1 MSGLNRAEA
10 NMIIGCYGVTNC
22 RIFTTESLSQNG
34 NYHRNKYHQEP
45 QLIFRCGL
53 PLSLLLKNLI
63 TSNNYIGL
71 LDVKVEGHTHVL
83 WLIIIVLNIYVV
95 VLLYRVAKAYRFER
109 IEKLI
114 ITRRVRQKINCR
126 RKIWLKSF
134 NNKEIIASSPT
145 LSPYVSSCA
154 ADSAPKSS
162 TTDEW
167 CLKPIKQSNEQN
179 LQQSKNRW
187 QQKQQQKQHQLQ
199 IQAVQ
204 HGQRQGRW
212 QSQLEQRFFQRPPVI
227 SPSSSSS
234 SRTPRSQVS
243 LPSAKVR
250 QQGASD
256 SNKLHRLLLTDSY
269 GRVMQEIPFCE
280 CDYAEAVRR
289 ACGGDGGGPML

>member
-22 RIFTTESLSQNG
+22 RPSPQKGLAFYIFTTESLSQNG
-34 NYHRNKYHQEP
+34 NYHRHKYHQEP

-71 LDVKVEGHTHVL
+71 LDVKVEGH
-83 WLIIIVLNIYVV
+83 NED
-95 VLLYRVAKAYRFER
+95 K
-109 IEKLI
+109 
-114 ITRRVRQKINCR
+114 

-145 LSPYVSSCA
+145 LSSYVSSCA
-154 ADSAPKSS
+154 ADSASKSS

-187 QQKQQQKQHQLQ
+187 KQKQQQLQ
-199 IQAVQ
+199 IQAMQ
-204 HGQRQGRW
+204 HGHRQGRW
-212 QSQLEQRFFQRPPVI
+212 QSPLEQRFFQLPPVI

-243 LPSAKVR
+243 TLPSTKVR

-289 ACGGDGGGPML
+289 ACGGDGGCPML